1 MNKITI
7 KETLFFVLSLFV
19 LSSQNVSASAS
30 IGQSAKEK
38 VVAPEFTL
46 GTAQGKTVS
55 LKDFKEKGKV
65 LFFFTIWCPY
75 CRQKL
80 PVLAKEYEQFRSQN
94 IELLLIDA
102 GESKLKVSS
111 FIAKEQ
117 LPFDVL
123 LDTSMKT
130 SEAYEV
136 IGVPTFVLVS
146 KDGLIV
152 YQGNDLP
159 RDYKELLS
167 Q

>member
-7 KETLFFVLSLFV
+7 KGTLFFVLSLFV

>member
-7 KETLFFVLSLFV
+7 KGTLFFVLSLFV

-46 GTAQGKTVS
+46 GTTQGKTVS

-159 RDYKELLS
+159 RDYKEILA